1 MRWEQ
6 PILFDLA
13 ITVQKYSTG
22 IFFIYGNK
30 LVKYFSPESK
40 SSTSVQNS
48 LFGEASGASEDDREN
63 SLKGSSG
70 ANLLER
76 EEDEE
81 ARTNENRARLTGNP
95 DLAGTPVKVLSLSL
109 SLSLFLSLFLSG
121 YSPRALCRW
130 ESEQKPRA
138 DNYPWNFSSCFS
150 FEDSFILR
158 YRISHYRYVALDSW
172 YIFHN

>member
-1 MRWEQ
+1 M
-6 PILFDLA
+6 
-13 ITVQKYSTG
+13 
-22 IFFIYGNK
+22 
-30 LVKYFSPESK
+30 
-40 SSTSVQNS
+40 QNS

-109 SLSLFLSLFLSG
+109 SLSFFL
-121 YSPRALCRW
+121 
-130 ESEQKPRA
+130 
-138 DNYPWNFSSCFS
+138 CFS
-150 FEDSFILR
+150 LGTHRVLCVVGNPSRNPERIIIHGMSLAALASRILSSLGIEFLITDMLPLTAGIFFIIRDVL
-158 YRISHYRYVALDSW
+158 L
-172 YIFHN
+172 NTL